1 IEMPIPPRE
10 AEVEIVQRHAMGF
23 DPGRLEAAGVRP
35 VASAADLEA
44 GAAAVR
50 TVLIRPEVVG
60 YIVDIARATRVS
72 PSLDLGMSP
81 RAAVALLSTARAW
94 AWLSGRDFVTP
105 DDVKALSR
113 ATVAHR
119 LSLRPEAE
127 LEGVKVEAVLASAI
141 DSVPVPR

>member
-1 IEMPIPPRE
+1 MGSEMCIR
-10 AEVEIVQRHAMGF
+10 
-23 DPGRLEAAGVRP
+23 D
-35 VASAADLEA
+35 SLEA